1 MKRGLIIG
9 LSFAFAIFLWGCS
22 TQSQDPV
29 SSLGPAGNGGAPALH
44 KSVGTPTNVSV
55 VATGTS
61 VTATWDSVAFSSL
74 YHILVTM
81 NGDTVINVLD
91 STGTKFIAT
100 NLQPG
105 SYSLTIAAI
114 VSGFEGSP
122 TGLFN
127 FTISSLLPPTV
138 TAIATPIVKCF
149 REGEWVTVAF
159 SGVVVNT
166 AGGATY
172 VLSDEYKKIH
182 YAGTVSAGPYLVNL
196 KLKDRRAGYDR
207 NGRQYT
213 FTITATNAA
222 GTATATVVVTVP
234 LDRTIRDHWVD
245 DDDSWGWGWGWN
257 FGH

>member
-1 MKRGLIIG
+1 MIALPLALALLLG
-9 LSFAFAIFLWGCS
+9 GCS
-22 TQSQDPV
+22 NQSQDPV
-29 SSLGPAGNGGAPALH
+29 SSMGSGGNGGAPVLH

-55 VATGTS
+55 VVSGTT
-61 VTATWDSVAFSSL
+61 VTVTWDSVVYSSL
-74 YHILVTM
+74 YHVVVTM
-81 NGDTVINVLD
+81 NGATVVDSLD
-91 STGTKFIAT
+91 AAKQFVAT

-105 SYSLTIAAI
+105 SYGLTVAAI
-114 VSGFEGSP
+114 VSGVEGSP
-122 TGLFN
+122 TGVFT

-149 REGEWVTVAF
+149 RDGEWVTVTF

-172 VLSDEYKKIH
+172 VLSDEYKQIH
-182 YAGTVSAGPYLVNL
+182 YAGTVPAGPYSLDL
-196 KLKDRRAGYDR
+196 RLKDRRAGYDR

-234 LDRTIRDHWVD
+234 LDRTYHDRWVD

-257 FGH
+257 RGH